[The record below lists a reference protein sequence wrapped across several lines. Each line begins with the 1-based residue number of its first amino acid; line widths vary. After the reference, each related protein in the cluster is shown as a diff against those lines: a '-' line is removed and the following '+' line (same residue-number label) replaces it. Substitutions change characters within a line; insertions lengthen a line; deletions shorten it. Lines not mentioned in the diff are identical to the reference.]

1 MEFKFNRFKLNI
13 ELMALVG
20 LLMTLNIVSAQ
31 TLTADQIFSIN
42 RVLDVQITV
51 NPEDWATICSQGRDF
66 NTISDPKRK
75 DSPLENPFTYV
86 EAEVT
91 IDGVILPRVGIRK
104 KGFLGSLSRTR
115 PSLKVKLNYLNQKGE
130 IDGITNLTFNNNQQ
144 DSSLMSQF
152 MSYTLFNAVGLP
164 APRCAYAQVAV
175 NGQNLGIY
183 SHVERVHK
191 PFLKRA
197 FGNDNGAL
205 YEGTLIDF
213 RPGWVNGF
221 EHKLGSDEVGR
232 QKIQQLIEVLEG
244 EDKNIEEAIGQL
256 VDLDSFYIFWVMEGL
271 LGLWDG
277 YSGNENN
284 FFFYLN
290 PETGKFHFI
299 PWGADHGFS
308 RFHGKRQYDEPPPIS
323 VKTQGLIAYRLYQI
337 EACRQRYER
346 TLREILTKHWQEDDL
361 LAEIERLEALLQP
374 YTISDQKIV
383 TQGKTFGKNKK
394 RIKGKDFSQGKK
406 LSKGK
411 EFGANKD
418 LAKGSRRSIG
428 DFIRYRREE
437 INNEITNGM
446 PIWMAPPKS
455 LLAKGKKRSPSD
467 GTDLKGKGKKGDRN
481 ITQQQA
487 EGWINYFHTASEQQI
502 HQAIQSQKFQ
512 TLDSKVQRE
521 ILNRAEEFKL
531 NLVAE
536 KIKKF
541 LEK

>member
-1 MEFKFNRFKLNI
+1 MVKRLVVVLLVLVVLTVSVYAEDEKDKKL
-13 ELMALVG
+13 
-20 LLMTLNIVSAQ
+20 TL
-31 TLTADQIFSIN
+31 DGIFPTD
-42 RVLDVQITV
+42 RVLDVKITV
-51 NPEDWATICSQGRDF
+51 DPDDWATICSQGRDF

-75 DSPLENPFTYV
+75 DGPPENPFTYV
-86 EAEVT
+86 EAEIV
-91 IDGVILPRVGIRK
+91 IDGFIFPRVGIRK

-115 PSLKVKLNYLNQKGE
+115 PSLKVKLNYLGQKGE
-130 IDGITNLTFNNNQQ
+130 IDGMTNLTFNNNKQ
-144 DSSLMSQF
+144 DSSLMSQL
-152 MSYTLFNAVGLP
+152 MSYTLFNAVGSP

-183 SHVERVHK
+183 SHVERIHK

-197 FGNDNGAL
+197 FGNDNGTL

-256 VDLDSFYIFWVMEGL
+256 VDLDSFYTFWVMEGL

-277 YSGNENN
+277 YSGDENN

-290 PETGKFHFI
+290 PETDKFHFI

-308 RFHGKRQYDEPPPIS
+308 RFQGKRQYDEPPPIS

-337 EACRQRYER
+337 ESCRQRYEK
-346 TLREILTKHWQEDDL
+346 TLREILAKHWKEDEV
-361 LAEIERLEALLQP
+361 LAQTEQLEALLQP
-374 YTISDQKIV
+374 YMISHQKIM
-383 TQGKTFGKNKK
+383 TQGKAFSNNKK
-394 RIKGKDFSQGKK
+394 RIKGEG
-406 LSKGK
+406 LG
-411 EFGANKD
+411 
-418 LAKGSRRSIG
+418 KGSRRSIG

-437 INNEITNGM
+437 ISNEIANGM
-446 PIWMAPPKS
+446 PIWTVPPKS
-455 LLAKGKKRSPSD
+455 LFAKEKQSPSD
-467 GTDLKGKGKKGDRN
+467 RTHLKGGGNSSSKKEKKN
-481 ITQQQA
+481 ITQQQIEGLI
-487 EGWINYFHTASEQQI
+487 EGWINYFRTASEQQT

-512 TLDSKVQRE
+512 ALPLEIKE
-521 ILNRAEEFKL
+521 GILNRVEELKL

-536 KIKKF
+536 KIKKV

>member
-1 MEFKFNRFKLNI
+1 MIKRLVVVLLVLVVLTVSVYAEDEKDKKL
-13 ELMALVG
+13 
-20 LLMTLNIVSAQ
+20 TL
-31 TLTADQIFSIN
+31 DGIFPTD
-42 RVLDVQITV
+42 RVLDVKITV
-51 NPEDWATICSQGRDF
+51 DPEDWATICSQGRDF

-75 DSPLENPFTYV
+75 DGPPENPFTYV
-86 EAEVT
+86 EAEIV
-91 IDGVILPRVGIRK
+91 IDGFTFPRVGIRK

-115 PSLKVKLNYLNQKGE
+115 PSLKVKLNYLGQKGE
-130 IDGITNLTFNNNQQ
+130 IDGMTNLTFNNNKQ
-144 DSSLMSQF
+144 DSSLMSQL
-152 MSYTLFNAVGLP
+152 MSYTLFNAVGSP
-164 APRCAYAQVAV
+164 APRCAYAQVVV

-183 SHVERVHK
+183 SHVERIHK

-197 FGNDNGAL
+197 FGNDNGTL

-232 QKIQQLIEVLEG
+232 QKIQQLIEVLER

-256 VDLDSFYIFWVMEGL
+256 VDLDSFYTFWVMEGL

-277 YSGNENN
+277 YSGDENN

-290 PETGKFHFI
+290 PETDKFHFI

-308 RFHGKRQYDEPPPIS
+308 RFQGKRQYDGPPPIS

-337 EACRQRYER
+337 ETCRQRYER

-374 YTISDQKIV
+374 YMISHQKIM
-383 TQGKTFGKNKK
+383 TQGKAFSNNKK
-394 RIKGKDFSQGKK
+394 RTKGKRLGR
-406 LSKGK
+406 
-411 EFGANKD
+411 
-418 LAKGSRRSIG
+418 GSRRSIG

-437 INNEITNGM
+437 ISNEIANGM
-446 PIWMAPPKS
+446 PIWTAPPKS
-455 LLAKGKKRSPSD
+455 LFAKEKQSPSD
-467 GTDLKGKGKKGDRN
+467 RTHLKSGGSNSSKKEKKN
-481 ITQQQA
+481 ITQQQIEGLI
-487 EGWINYFHTASEQQI
+487 EGWINYFRTASEQQT

-512 TLDSKVQRE
+512 ALPLEIKE
-521 ILNRAEEFKL
+521 GILNRAEELKL
-531 NLVAE
+531 NLVVE
-536 KIKKF
+536 KIKKV

>member
-1 MEFKFNRFKLNI
+1 MVKRLVVVLLVLVVLTVSVYAENEKDKKL
-13 ELMALVG
+13 
-20 LLMTLNIVSAQ
+20 TL
-31 TLTADQIFSIN
+31 DGIFPTD
-42 RVLDVQITV
+42 RVLDLKITV
-51 NPEDWATICSQGRDF
+51 DPEDWATICSQGRDF

-75 DSPLENPFTYV
+75 DGPPENPFTYV
-86 EAEVT
+86 EAEIV
-91 IDGVILPRVGIRK
+91 IDGFTFPRVGIRK

-115 PSLKVKLNYLNQKGE
+115 PSLKVKLNYLGQKGE
-130 IDGITNLTFNNNQQ
+130 IDGMTNLTFNNNKQ
-144 DSSLMSQF
+144 DSSLMSQL
-152 MSYTLFNAVGLP
+152 MSYTLFNAVGSP
-164 APRCAYAQVAV
+164 APRCAYAQVTV

-183 SHVERVHK
+183 SHVERIHK

-197 FGNDNGAL
+197 FGNDNGTL

-256 VDLDSFYIFWVMEGL
+256 VDLDSFYTFWVMEGL

-277 YSGNENN
+277 YSGDENN

-290 PETGKFHFI
+290 PETDKFHFI

-308 RFHGKRQYDEPPPIS
+308 RFQGKRQYDEPPPIS

-337 EACRQRYER
+337 QTCRQRYER
-346 TLREILTKHWQEDDL
+346 TLREILTSHWQEDDL
-361 LAEIERLEALLQP
+361 LAEIERLGALLQP
-374 YTISDQKIV
+374 YTISDQKII
-383 TQGKTFGKNKK
+383 TQDKAFG
-394 RIKGKDFSQGKK
+394 KGKDFSKGGK

-411 EFGANKD
+411 KSDPKKD
-418 LAKGSRRSIG
+418 LGKGNRRSIG
-428 DFIRYRREE
+428 DFIRHRREE

-446 PIWMAPPKS
+446 PIWTAPPRS
-455 LLAKGKKRSPSD
+455 TWIKGKKQSPSD
-467 GTDLKGKGKKGDRN
+467 RTHLKGGGNSSSKN
-481 ITQQQA
+481 VTQRQI
-487 EGWINYFHTASEQQI
+487 EGWINYFRTASEQQT

-512 TLDSKVQRE
+512 ALPLEIKE
-521 ILNRAEEFKL
+521 GILNRGEELKL
-531 NLVAE
+531 NLVVE
-536 KIKKF
+536 KIKKV

>member
-1 MEFKFNRFKLNI
+1 M
-13 ELMALVG
+13 
-20 LLMTLNIVSAQ
+20 
-31 TLTADQIFSIN
+31 
-42 RVLDVQITV
+42 
-51 NPEDWATICSQGRDF
+51 
-66 NTISDPKRK
+66 
-75 DSPLENPFTYV
+75 
-86 EAEVT
+86 
-91 IDGVILPRVGIRK
+91 
-104 KGFLGSLSRTR
+104 
-115 PSLKVKLNYLNQKGE
+115 
-130 IDGITNLTFNNNQQ
+130 
-144 DSSLMSQF
+144 
-152 MSYTLFNAVGLP
+152 
-164 APRCAYAQVAV
+164 
-175 NGQNLGIY
+175 
-183 SHVERVHK
+183 
-191 PFLKRA
+191 
-197 FGNDNGAL
+197 
-205 YEGTLIDF
+205 
-213 RPGWVNGF
+213 
-221 EHKLGSDEVGR
+221 
-232 QKIQQLIEVLEG
+232 
-244 EDKNIEEAIGQL
+244 
-256 VDLDSFYIFWVMEGL
+256 
-271 LGLWDG
+271 
-277 YSGNENN
+277 
-284 FFFYLN
+284 
-290 PETGKFHFI
+290 
-299 PWGADHGFS
+299 
-308 RFHGKRQYDEPPPIS
+308 
-323 VKTQGLIAYRLYQI
+323 
-337 EACRQRYER
+337 
-346 TLREILTKHWQEDDL
+346 
-361 LAEIERLEALLQP
+361 LQP